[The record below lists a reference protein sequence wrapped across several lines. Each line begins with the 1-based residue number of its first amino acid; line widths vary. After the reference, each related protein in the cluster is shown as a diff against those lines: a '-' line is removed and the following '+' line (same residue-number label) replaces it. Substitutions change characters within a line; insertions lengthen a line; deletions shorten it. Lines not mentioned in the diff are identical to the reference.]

1 MKGKKTRRAIV
12 FLSAMLILSCA
23 QQVSSKPLAPNE
35 AVRQMGRGINMG
47 NTLEPPREGDW
58 NNGPA
63 QEYYFDD
70 YKKAGFTCVRIPV
83 RWDLHTDTNAPYKV
97 DEPG

>member
-1 MKGKKTRRAIV
+1 MR
-12 FLSAMLILSCA
+12 
-23 QQVSSKPLAPNE
+23 
-35 AVRQMGRGINMG
+35 
-47 NTLEPPREGDW
+47 GDW

-83 RWDLHTDTNAPYKV
+83 RWDLHTEKTAPYKV
-97 DEPG
+97 DEAWMNRVEKAVGSLKIPPTIMTCTRDIAPHDMLLFKLSPVK